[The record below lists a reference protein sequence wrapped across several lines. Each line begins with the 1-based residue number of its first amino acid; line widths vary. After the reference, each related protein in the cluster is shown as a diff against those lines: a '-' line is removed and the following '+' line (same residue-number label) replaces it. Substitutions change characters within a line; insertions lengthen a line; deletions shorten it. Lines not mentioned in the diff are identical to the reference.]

1 MARAKGFQ
9 LSFKQKFACKA
20 ERDRKVHLSDE
31 ADEGKR
37 GVVVSRIVQAVL
49 LTLALAVPLRA
60 ATPWNA
66 APWIEDLN
74 QIRAAVESQYPNR
87 DWLIEQR
94 EISLD
99 REFGRTESALKASD
113 SDATARIILSRLAE
127 RFADGHVSLRWP
139 SSRKQTP
146 NTIKPDIPATA
157 AAFCAANGYDA
168 GQVTVGTASALPGYQ
183 NIEAS
188 GPFAAGLV
196 RSKGSLIG
204 VVRLGVFS
212 VQGYPAFC
220 EQAVASLR
228 IGIDQPCDD
237 ACADRLSNEAYA
249 QMTLSFIKTIEK
261 LRAAGAKSLLI
272 DITRNG
278 GGSEWA
284 EAAARIVSPVP
295 LRSAPISVVRSEK
308 QVRYWRELSETLRKE
323 ALTTLPAGRS
333 ILLVYADK
341 ADAIANAL
349 RPCEDSKCSLLVSAG
364 YASGLL
370 SERPA
375 DTFSGKAWGASVFGP
390 TQFPYRDAVW
400 QGPVI
405 MLVDGQTWSAAEQFA
420 ALLRD
425 NEAAV
430 IMGERT
436 GCAGCGHINGND
448 PITLTNNGGILELP
462 NCARFRKDGSNEV
475 NGIVPDVATGVRW
488 NDGRAFAGET
498 TAAQLTNAIE
508 QAKKQFWARRR

>member
-1 MARAKGFQ
+1 M
-9 LSFKQKFACKA
+9 
-20 ERDRKVHLSDE
+20 
-31 ADEGKR
+31 
-37 GVVVSRIVQAVL
+37 VVSRLVQAIL
-49 LTLALAVPLRA
+49 LTLAFAVPLG
-60 ATPWNA
+60 ATAPWNA
-66 APWIEDLN
+66 APWIDDLN
-74 QIRAAVESQYPNR
+74 QTRAAVESQYPNR

-99 REFGRTESALKASD
+99 REFGRAASALEGSD
-113 SDATARIILSRLAE
+113 SDAAARIILSRLVE

-139 SSRKQTP
+139 SSQKQTADALTP
-146 NTIKPDIPATA
+146 EIPATA

-168 GQVTVGTASALPGYQ
+168 EQVSVGTASALPGYQ

-196 RSKGSLIG
+196 RLKGSLVG
-204 VVRLGVFS
+204 VIRIGVFS
-212 VQGYPAFC
+212 AQGYPVFC

-228 IGIDQPCDD
+228 IAIDQPCDD

-249 QMTLSFIKTIEK
+249 QMTRSFIKTIEK
-261 LRAAGAKSLLI
+261 LRVAGAKSLLI

-295 LRSAPISVVRSEK
+295 LRSAPISVVRNEK
-308 QVRYWRELSETLRKE
+308 QVRYWRELSGTLRKD
-323 ALTTLPAGRS
+323 ALTASPADRS
-333 ILLVYADK
+333 TMLGYADK

-349 RPCEDSKCSLLVSAG
+349 GPCEDSKCSLLVPAA

-370 SERPA
+370 SGWPTDVPSAR
-375 DTFSGKAWGASVFGP
+375 AWGASVFSP
-390 TQFPYRDAVW
+390 AQFPYRDAVW
-400 QGPVI
+400 RGPVI
-405 MLVDGQTWSAAEQFA
+405 VLVDGQTWSAAEQFSA
-420 ALLRD
+420 VLRD

-436 GCAGCGHINGND
+436 GGAGCGHINGNE
-448 PITLTNNGGILELP
+448 PITLTNSGGLLELP
-462 NCARFRKDGSNEV
+462 NCARFRKDGSNEG

-488 NDGRAFAGET
+488 NDGRAFAGKT
-498 TAAQLTNAIE
+498 TVTQLTNAVG
-508 QAKKQFWARRR
+508 QAERQFRARRR